1 MKAEWSCV
9 EIMERHSVIINA
21 PELGMCPFPV
31 LQTEVL
37 QLFWLSGHVDRI
49 VFLDNILSVLIWFS
63 VSTNTMTWIFQTEW
77 ARCLIDPLIH
87 FQTPRNLLV
96 KPLFTFLTP
105 NRTFLR
111 LTRSVCRCVPTGFVC
126 AGFCLMGPLL
136 NSFSIMRHQIY
147 NLMA

>member
-1 MKAEWSCV
+1 MKAERSCV

-37 QLFWLSGHVDRI
+37 QLFWLSGHVVASSSLI
-49 VFLDNILSVLIWFS
+49 IFSVLIWFS
-63 VSTNTMTWIFQTEW
+63 VSTNILTRIFQTEW
-77 ARCLIDPLIH
+77 ARCLTAPLIH
-87 FQTPRNLLV
+87 FHNLLV

-105 NRTFLR
+105 NWTILR
-111 LTRSVCRCVPTGFVC
+111 LTRLVCRCVPTGFVC
-126 AGFCLMGPLL
+126 AGIYLMGPLL
-136 NSFSIMRHQIY
+136 NSFSILRHQIY